1 MENENWDQTGMALS
15 AERVGALLEEPTEQ
29 ALYLCYDVYG
39 FDEGG
44 QSVLQRRAIQAAC
57 SRGWSASDLGDGGRR
72 AQEAGPSSIDKPAQH
87 PFHRPQ
93 GEAAEPR
100 GGRQQLERPD
110 S

>member
-44 QSVLQRRAIQAAC
+44 QSVLHA
-57 SRGWSASDLGDGGRR
+57 
-72 AQEAGPSSIDKPAQH
+72 EAGNTSRMQSGVECV
-87 PFHRPQ
+87 RPRRWRVTSA
-93 GEAAEPR
+93 GNWAVVYR
-100 GGRQQLERPD
+100 
-110 S
+110 